1 MAGAA
6 RDVADAGTDALPRC
20 RARHYIIFVVAFNQ
34 NVKAIAQRLTL
45 TRAGSF
51 GSRTVSCSELSLQN
65 FPVVLHLTV
74 SSQSTPVPMIPLQGT
89 HATTT
94 F

>member
-1 MAGAA
+1 VADAA
-6 RDVADAGTDALPRC
+6 RDVADAGTVALPRC
-20 RARHYIIFVVAFNQ
+20 RARHYIIFVFAFNQ
-34 NVKAIAQRLTL
+34 NVKAIAQRLPL

-51 GSRTVSCSELSLQN
+51 GSQAVSCSELSLQIL
-65 FPVVLHLTV
+65 PVVLHLAV